1 MRKSIAILAVV
12 GIGIYV
18 AFSSVYTVSE
28 VEQVIITQFG
38 KPVGEPVTSA
48 GLKLKVPFI
57 QDVNPID
64 KRVLEWDGNPSDMP
78 TKDKLYI
85 SVDLFARWRITEPLQ
100 YFLRLRDERSAQS
113 RLDDILGSE
122 TRNAVAKHELIEIIR
137 TTKDRVPLRDARL
150 TDAERDL
157 GSLVPIQKGR
167 KLVEQEIFAAAAEKV
182 RVFGIELLDIRFKRI
197 NYNESVRPK
206 IYDRMISERR
216 QIAERFLSEGN
227 GEAARIRG
235 NRVRDLN
242 KIQSEAYRQ
251 VEEIR
256 GVADAKATEIYA
268 RAYNQSPEAADFYE
282 FTRTMQA
289 YKTIIARPEHHPGPF
304 HGQRSVQVPEG
315 HGPRW
320 RRRLSPGFR
329 RKPMT
334 MIARHRRLTCAW
346 PGRSRVQGID
356 YKRVVVCRLPGC
368 SSPERGAFGEEL
380 VVAHVV

>member
-1 MRKSIAILAVV
+1 MNRTIQIAIVV
-12 GIGIYV
+12 ALVI
-18 AFSSVYTVSE
+18 ATFATTSSIYTVSE
-28 VEQVIITQFG
+28 VEQMIITQFG
-38 KPVGEPVTSA
+38 KPVGAPVTSA
-48 GLKLKVPFI
+48 GLKVKLPFV

-85 SVDLFARWRITEPLQ
+85 SVDLFARWRITDPLQ

-137 TTKDRVPLRDARL
+137 TTKDRVPLRDALL
-150 TDAERDL
+150 TDAERKLDM

-167 KLVEQEIFAAAAEKV
+167 KLVEQEIFAAAADKV

-268 RAYNQSPEAADFYE
+268 GAYNQSPQAVEFYE

-289 YKTIIARPEHHPGPF
+289 YKSIIAQNTTLVLSTGSDLFKYLKGMTPDGDVVPVQSAGGEIVRAEHSG
-304 HGQRSVQVPEG
+304 
-315 HGPRW
+315 
-320 RRRLSPGFR
+320 
-329 RKPMT
+329 
-334 MIARHRRLTCAW
+334 
-346 PGRSRVQGID
+346 D
-356 YKRVVVCRLPGC
+356 KR
-368 SSPERGAFGEEL
+368 
-380 VVAHVV
+380 

>member
-1 MRKSIAILAVV
+1 MAVL
-12 GIGIYV
+12 GIG
-18 AFSSVYTVSE
+18 AFVLTSSFYTVSE
-28 VEQVIITQFG
+28 VQQVIITQFG
-38 KPVGEPVTSA
+38 KPVGAPVTTA
-48 GLKLKVPFI
+48 GLKVKVPFI

-64 KRVLEWDGNPSDMP
+64 KRVLEWDGSPSDMP

-85 SVDLFARWRITEPLQ
+85 SVDLFARWRITDPLQ

-137 TTKDRVPLRDARL
+137 TTKDRVPLRDALL
-150 TDAERDL
+150 TDAEREQDV

-268 RAYNQSPEAADFYE
+268 KAYNQSPEAVEFYE
-282 FTRTMQA
+282 FTRTMQS
-289 YKTIIARPEHHPGPF
+289 YKSIIAENTTLVLSTDSDLFKFLRVWILMVGSF
-304 HGQRSVQVPEG
+304 AAQRSAE
-315 HGPRW
+315 
-320 RRRLSPGFR
+320 
-329 RKPMT
+329 KPMT
-334 MIARHRRLTCAW
+334 IHASGQCVSQRLGAAW
-346 PGRSRVQGID
+346 RMQPPAGKPTPEERQDERRSR
-356 YKRVVVCRLPGC
+356 
-368 SSPERGAFGEEL
+368 SPHDPMDRT
-380 VVAHVV
+380 VPRR

>member
-1 MRKSIAILAVV
+1 MSSLKQVAVIGVLLAGAYVIGSSI
-12 GIGIYV
+12 
-18 AFSSVYTVSE
+18 YTVNE

-38 KPVGEPVTSA
+38 KPVGAPVTEA
-48 GLKLKVPFI
+48 GLKLKLPFV
-57 QDVNPID
+57 QEVNPID

-85 SVDLFARWRITEPLQ
+85 SVDLFARWRIVDPLQ
-100 YFLRLRDERSAQS
+100 YFLRLHDERSAQS

-122 TRNAVAKHELIEIIR
+122 TRNAVAKHELIELIR
-137 TTKDRVPLRDARL
+137 TTKDRVPLRDALL
-150 TDAERDL
+150 TEAERDM
-157 GSLVPIQKGR
+157 GALVPIQKGR
-167 KLVEQEIFAAAAEKV
+167 KRVEEEIFTAAAEKV
-182 RVFGIELLDIRFKRI
+182 QVFGIELLDIRFKRI

-268 RAYNQSPEAADFYE
+268 QAYNQSPESVAFYE

-289 YKTIIARPEHHPGPF
+289 YKA
-304 HGQRSVQVPEG
+304 
-315 HGPRW
+315 
-320 RRRLSPGFR
+320 
-329 RKPMT
+329 
-334 MIARHRRLTCAW
+334 MIADNTTLVLSTDSDLFKFLKGMN
-346 PGRSRVQGID
+346 PGATT
-356 YKRVVVCRLPGC
+356 P
-368 SSPERGAFGEEL
+368 
-380 VVAHVV
+380 

>member
-1 MRKSIAILAVV
+1 MSGLKNIAILLVV
-12 GIGIYV
+12 LVGTYV
-18 AFSSVYTVSE
+18 ATSAIYTVNE
-28 VEQVIITQFG
+28 VEQIIITQFG
-38 KPVGEPVTSA
+38 KPVGAPVTEA
-48 GLKLKVPFI
+48 GLKLKTPFI
-57 QDVNPID
+57 QDVNSID

-85 SVDLFARWRITEPLQ
+85 SVDLFARWRIVDPLQ

-137 TTKDRVPLRDARL
+137 TTKDRTPLRDTLL
-150 TDAERDL
+150 TVAERDL
-157 GSLVPIQKGR
+157 NMGLLVPIQKGR
-167 KLVEQEIFAAAAEKV
+167 KLVEQEIFAAAAEKIQ
-182 RVFGIELLDIRFKRI
+182 VFGIELLDIRFKRI

-256 GVADAKATEIYA
+256 GIADAKATEIYA
-268 RAYNQSPEAADFYE
+268 GAYNRSPAAVEFYE
-282 FTRTMQA
+282 FTRTMEA
-289 YKTIIARPEHHPGPF
+289 YKTVIAADTTLMMSTESDLFKFLKGMNAGASVRPAAGN
-304 HGQRSVQVPEG
+304 
-315 HGPRW
+315 
-320 RRRLSPGFR
+320 
-329 RKPMT
+329 
-334 MIARHRRLTCAW
+334 
-346 PGRSRVQGID
+346 
-356 YKRVVVCRLPGC
+356 
-368 SSPERGAFGEEL
+368 
-380 VVAHVV
+380 

>member
-1 MRKSIAILAVV
+1 MSRFIQVALLVALAIGTYVVMSSI
-12 GIGIYV
+12 
-18 AFSSVYTVSE
+18 YTVSE

-38 KPVGEPVTSA
+38 KPVGDPVTSA
-48 GLKLKVPFI
+48 GLKFKVPFI
-57 QDVNPID
+57 QDVNTID
-64 KRVLEWDGNPSDMP
+64 KRILEWDGNPSDMP

-85 SVDLFARWRITEPLQ
+85 SVDLFARWRITDPLQ

-122 TRNAVAKHELIEIIR
+122 IRNAVAKHELIEIIR
-137 TTKDRVPLRDARL
+137 TTKDRAPLRDALL
-150 TDAERDL
+150 TAAERAQDI

-167 KLVEQEIFAAAAEKV
+167 KLVEGEIFAEAAEKV

-268 RAYNQSPEAADFYE
+268 KAYNQSPEAVAFYE

-289 YKTIIARPEHHPGPF
+289 YRSLIAENTTLVLSTDSDLFKFLKGITPKGDVVPA
-304 HGQRSVQVPEG
+304 QRSGGNQ
-315 HGPRW
+315 
-320 RRRLSPGFR
+320 
-329 RKPMT
+329 
-334 MIARHRRLTCAW
+334 
-346 PGRSRVQGID
+346 
-356 YKRVVVCRLPGC
+356 
-368 SSPERGAFGEEL
+368 
-380 VVAHVV
+380 

>member
-1 MRKSIAILAVV
+1 MNRSIVVLVAVAIATYLA
-12 GIGIYV
+12 
-18 AFSSVYTVSE
+18 ASSLYTVSE

-48 GLKLKVPFI
+48 GLKVKVPFI
-57 QDVNPID
+57 QEVNAID
-64 KRVLEWDGNPSDMP
+64 KRVLEWDGSPSDMP

-85 SVDLFARWRITEPLQ
+85 SVDLFARWRITDPLQ

-113 RLDDILGSE
+113 RLEDILGSE

-137 TTKDRVPLRDARL
+137 TTKDRVPLRDALL
-150 TDAERDL
+150 TAAERGRDM
-157 GSLVPIQKGR
+157 GALVPIQKGR
-167 KLVEQEIFAAAAEKV
+167 KLVEREIFAAAAEKV
-182 RVFGIELLDIRFKRI
+182 KIFGIELLDIRFKRI

-235 NRVRDLN
+235 DRVRDLN

-268 RAYNQSPEAADFYE
+268 AAYNQSPEAVEFYE
-282 FTRTMQA
+282 FTRTMQS
-289 YKTIIARPEHHPGPF
+289 YRTIIADNTTL
-304 HGQRSVQVPEG
+304 V
-315 HGPRW
+315 
-320 RRRLSPGFR
+320 LSTDSDLFKFLKG
-329 RKPMT
+329 M
-334 MIARHRRLTCAW
+334 ASS
-346 PGRSRVQGID
+346 GRA
-356 YKRVVVCRLPGC
+356 
-368 SSPERGAFGEEL
+368 GALIGGGVGSL
-380 VVAHVV
+380 

>member
-1 MRKSIAILAVV
+1 MKIKSIVLIVV
-12 GIGIYV
+12 LVMGGFV
-18 AFSSVYTVSE
+18 LMSSLYTVDE

-38 KPVGEPVTSA
+38 KPVGAPVTEA
-48 GLKLKVPFI
+48 GLKIKMPFI
-57 QDVNPID
+57 QEVNPID

-85 SVDLFARWRITEPLQ
+85 SVDLFARWRIVEPLQ

-122 TRNAVAKHELIEIIR
+122 TRNAIAKHELIEIIR
-137 TTKDRVPLRDARL
+137 TTKDRVPLRDALL
-150 TDAERDL
+150 TDAERKL
-157 GSLVPIQKGR
+157 NMGTLVPIQKGR
-167 KLVEQEIFAAAAEKV
+167 QLVEQEIFTAAAEKV
-182 RVFGIELLDIRFKRI
+182 KVFGIELLDIRFKRI
-197 NYNESVRPK
+197 NYNDSVRPK

-256 GVADAKATEIYA
+256 GVADAKASELYA
-268 RAYNQSPEAADFYE
+268 SAYNQSSEAADFYE

-289 YKTIIARPEHHPGPF
+289 YKSIIATNTTLVLSTDSDMFKFLKGMTPELITKDT
-304 HGQRSVQVPEG
+304 Q
-315 HGPRW
+315 
-320 RRRLSPGFR
+320 
-329 RKPMT
+329 
-334 MIARHRRLTCAW
+334 
-346 PGRSRVQGID
+346 
-356 YKRVVVCRLPGC
+356 
-368 SSPERGAFGEEL
+368 
-380 VVAHVV
+380 

>member
-1 MRKSIAILAVV
+1 MKRILKIGLVV
-12 GIGIYV
+12 ALGLGV
-18 AFSSVYTVSE
+18 FLLASSLYTVSE

-38 KPVGEPVTSA
+38 KPVGEPVTTA
-48 GLKLKVPFI
+48 GLKVKVPFI

-64 KRVLEWDGNPSDMP
+64 KRILEWDGSPSDMP

-85 SVDLFARWRITEPLQ
+85 AVDLFARWRIVDPLQ

-137 TTKDRVPLRDARL
+137 TTKDRTPLRDAVL
-150 TDAERDL
+150 NDAERDL
-157 GSLVPIQKGR
+157 NMGQLVPIDKGR
-167 KLVEQEIFAAAAEKV
+167 RLVEDEIFEAAAQKV

-242 KIQSEAYRQ
+242 KIQSEAYRA

-268 RAYNQSPEAADFYE
+268 QAFTQSPAAPAFYE

-289 YKTIIARPEHHPGPF
+289 YR
-304 HGQRSVQVPEG
+304 
-315 HGPRW
+315 
-320 RRRLSPGFR
+320 
-329 RKPMT
+329 T
-334 MIARHRRLTCAW
+334 MIVENTTLVLSTDSDLFKFLKGVAPAFPEAPIPASDAQPNARAE
-346 PGRSRVQGID
+346 GR
-356 YKRVVVCRLPGC
+356 
-368 SSPERGAFGEEL
+368 
-380 VVAHVV
+380 

>member
-1 MRKSIAILAVV
+1 MKKTLVIIAVV
-12 GIGIYV
+12 GLGLYI
-18 AFSSVYTVSE
+18 AMSSLYTVSE

-38 KPVGEPVTSA
+38 KPVGQPVTTA
-48 GLKLKVPFI
+48 GLKVKVPFI
-57 QDVNPID
+57 QEVNPID

-85 SVDLFARWRITEPLQ
+85 SVDLFARWRITDPLQ

-137 TTKDRVPLRDARL
+137 TTKDRVPLRDAML
-150 TDAERDL
+150 TDADQNKDI
-157 GSLVPIQKGR
+157 GALVPIQKGR
-167 KLVEQEIFAAAAEKV
+167 KLVENEIFQAAAEKV
-182 RVFGIELLDIRFKRI
+182 RVFGIQLLDIRFKRI

-235 NRVRDLN
+235 NRVRELN

-256 GVADAKATEIYA
+256 GLADAKATEIYS
-268 RAYNQSPEAADFYE
+268 RAYNQSREAVKFYE

-289 YKTIIARPEHHPGPF
+289 YKSIIGKDTTL
-304 HGQRSVQVPEG
+304 V
-315 HGPRW
+315 
-320 RRRLSPGFR
+320 LSTDSDLF
-329 RKPMT
+329 KF
-334 MIARHRRLTCAW
+334 LK
-346 PGRSRVQGID
+346 GI
-356 YKRVVVCRLPGC
+356 
-368 SSPERGAFGEEL
+368 SPTESLDTPNYSGIEK
-380 VVAHVV
+380 

>member
-1 MRKSIAILAVV
+1 MKISQIATLVIVVIGSYVLMSSI
-12 GIGIYV
+12 
-18 AFSSVYTVSE
+18 YTVNE
-28 VEQVIITQFG
+28 VEQMIITQFG
-38 KPVGEPVTSA
+38 KPVGDPVTTA
-48 GLKLKVPFI
+48 GLKFKVPFV
-57 QDVNPID
+57 QQVNPID
-64 KRVLEWDGNPSDMP
+64 KRVLEWDGSPSDMP

-85 SVDLFARWRITEPLQ
+85 SVDLFARWRITDPLQ

-122 TRNAVAKHELIEIIR
+122 TRNAIAKHELIEIIR
-137 TTKDRVPLRDARL
+137 TTKDRVPLRDTFL
-150 TDAERDL
+150 TDAERKLDM
-157 GSLVPIQKGR
+157 GSLVPIKKGR
-167 KLVEQEIFAAAAEKV
+167 KMVEQEIFAAAAEKV

-268 RAYNQSPEAADFYE
+268 KAYNQSPEAVEFYE

-289 YKTIIARPEHHPGPF
+289 YKSIIADNTTLVLSTDSDLFKFLKGMSPDGN
-304 HGQRSVQVPEG
+304 GVPA
-315 HGPRW
+315 
-320 RRRLSPGFR
+320 RR
-329 RKPMT
+329 T
-334 MIARHRRLTCAW
+334 
-346 PGRSRVQGID
+346 SR
-356 YKRVVVCRLPGC
+356 
-368 SSPERGAFGEEL
+368 
-380 VVAHVV
+380 

>member
-1 MRKSIAILAVV
+1 MKTGHVAILVAAIVA
-12 GIGIYV
+12 IYV
-18 AFSSVYTVSE
+18 VMSSVYTVSE
-28 VEQVIITQFG
+28 VEQMIITQFG
-38 KPVGEPVTSA
+38 KPVGEPVTTA
-48 GLKLKVPFI
+48 GLKFKVPFI
-57 QDVNPID
+57 QDINPID

-85 SVDLFARWRITEPLQ
+85 SVDLFARWRITDPLQ

-137 TTKDRVPLRDARL
+137 TTRDRVPLRDALL
-150 TDAERDL
+150 TQAESDM
-157 GSLVPIQKGR
+157 GALVPIKKGR
-167 KLVEQEIFAAAAEKV
+167 VQVEREIFAAAAEKV

-235 NRVRDLN
+235 NRVRELN
-242 KIQSEAYRQ
+242 RIQSEAYRQ

-268 RAYNQSPEAADFYE
+268 RAYNQSPEAAEFYE
-282 FTRTMQA
+282 FTRTMRS
-289 YKTIIARPEHHPGPF
+289 YKSIIAANTTLL
-304 HGQRSVQVPEG
+304 
-315 HGPRW
+315 
-320 RRRLSPGFR
+320 LSTDSDLFKFLKG
-329 RKPMT
+329 M
-334 MIARHRRLTCAW
+334 
-346 PGRSRVQGID
+346 
-356 YKRVVVCRLPGC
+356 
-368 SSPERGAFGEEL
+368 SPTDGVDIPAQAFGIE
-380 VVAHVV
+380 

>member
-1 MRKSIAILAVV
+1 MNRILQFLVAAVV
-12 GIGIYV
+12 VGGGYV
-18 AFSSVYTVSE
+18 AASAIYTVTE
-28 VEQVIITQFG
+28 IEQVIITQFG
-38 KPVGEPVTSA
+38 KPVGDPVTEA
-48 GLKLKVPFI
+48 GLKIKMPFI

-85 SVDLFARWRITEPLQ
+85 SVDLFARWRITDPLQ

-137 TTKDRVPLRDARL
+137 TTKDRLPLRDTLL
-150 TDAERDL
+150 TDAERQLDM
-157 GSLVPIQKGR
+157 GALVPIQKGR

-242 KIQSEAYRQ
+242 KIQSEAYRE

-268 RAYNQSPEAADFYE
+268 AAYNQSPEAVGFYE

-289 YKTIIARPEHHPGPF
+289 YKSIIAKNTTLVLSTGSDLFKFLNGMSPDRDMLPVNP
-304 HGQRSVQVPEG
+304 SSA
-315 HGPRW
+315 PR
-320 RRRLSPGFR
+320 
-329 RKPMT
+329 
-334 MIARHRRLTCAW
+334 
-346 PGRSRVQGID
+346 
-356 YKRVVVCRLPGC
+356 
-368 SSPERGAFGEEL
+368 
-380 VVAHVV
+380 

>member
-1 MRKSIAILAVV
+1 MKISQIATLVIVV
-12 GIGIYV
+12 IGSYV
-18 AFSSVYTVSE
+18 VMSSVYTVNE
-28 VEQVIITQFG
+28 VEQMIITQFG
-38 KPVGEPVTSA
+38 KPVGEPVTTA
-48 GLKLKVPFI
+48 GLKFKVPFI
-57 QDVNPID
+57 QEINPID

-85 SVDLFARWRITEPLQ
+85 SVDLFARWRITDPLQ

-122 TRNAVAKHELIEIIR
+122 TRNAIAKHELIEIIR
-137 TTKDRVPLRDARL
+137 TTKDRVPLRDTFL
-150 TDAERDL
+150 TDAEKKLDM
-157 GSLVPIQKGR
+157 GSLVPISKGR

-256 GVADAKATEIYA
+256 GVADAKATEICA
-268 RAYNQSPEAADFYE
+268 KAYNQNPEAVEFYE

-289 YKTIIARPEHHPGPF
+289 YNSII
-304 HGQRSVQVPEG
+304 SDNTTLV
-315 HGPRW
+315 
-320 RRRLSPGFR
+320 LSTDSDLFKFLKGMSPD
-329 RKPMT
+329 
-334 MIARHRRLTCAW
+334 
-346 PGRSRVQGID
+346 GR
-356 YKRVVVCRLPGC
+356 
-368 SSPERGAFGEEL
+368 
-380 VVAHVV
+380 

>member
-1 MRKSIAILAVV
+1 MNKFATVAVV
-12 GIGIYV
+12 AVLGIGTYLVIGS
-18 AFSSVYTVSE
+18 AYTVSE
-28 VEQVIITQFG
+28 VQQAIITQFG
-38 KPVGEPVTSA
+38 KPVGEPVTTA
-48 GLKLKVPFI
+48 GLKFKIPFI

-64 KRVLEWDGNPSDMP
+64 KRILEWDGNPSDMP

-85 SVDLFARWRITEPLQ
+85 SVDLFARWRIVEPLQ

-137 TTKDRVPLRDARL
+137 TTKDRVPLRDTL
-150 TDAERDL
+150 LNQAEREQDI

-167 KLVEQEIFAAAAEKV
+167 KLVEQEIFTAAAEKV

-235 NRVRDLN
+235 NRVRELN
-242 KIQSEAYRQ
+242 KVQSEAYQQ

-256 GVADAKATEIYA
+256 GLADAKATAIYSA
-268 RAYNQSPEAADFYE
+268 AYNQSLQSVEFYE

-289 YKTIIARPEHHPGPF
+289 YKAIIAANTTL
-304 HGQRSVQVPEG
+304 V
-315 HGPRW
+315 
-320 RRRLSPGFR
+320 LSTDSDLFKFLKGMAPDT
-329 RKPMT
+329 KI
-334 MIARHRRLTCAW
+334 IAPSIEA
-346 PGRSRVQGID
+346 P
-356 YKRVVVCRLPGC
+356 KK
-368 SSPERGAFGEEL
+368 
-380 VVAHVV
+380 

>member
-1 MRKSIAILAVV
+1 MSRNAQIALLAVLGV
-12 GIGIYV
+12 GAYLTMSAI
-18 AFSSVYTVSE
+18 YTVSE
-28 VEQVIITQFG
+28 VEQMIITQFG
-38 KPVGEPVTSA
+38 KPVGDPVTSA
-48 GLKLKVPFI
+48 GLKIKVPFI

-64 KRVLEWDGNPSDMP
+64 KRVLEWDGDPSDMP

-85 SVDLFARWRITEPLQ
+85 SVDLFARWRITDPLQ

-137 TTKDRVPLRDARL
+137 TTKDRVPLRDVLL
-150 TDAERDL
+150 TDAEKDL
-157 GSLVPIQKGR
+157 DMGALVPIQKGR
-167 KLVEQEIFAAAAEKV
+167 QLVEQEIFAAAAEKV

-197 NYNESVRPK
+197 NYNQSVRPK

-268 RAYNQSPEAADFYE
+268 AAYNQSPEAVAFYE

-289 YKTIIARPEHHPGPF
+289 YEAIIAENTTLLLSTDSDLFKFLKGMSPDDGRVPPQSTDAI
-304 HGQRSVQVPEG
+304 GQ
-315 HGPRW
+315 
-320 RRRLSPGFR
+320 
-329 RKPMT
+329 
-334 MIARHRRLTCAW
+334 
-346 PGRSRVQGID
+346 
-356 YKRVVVCRLPGC
+356 
-368 SSPERGAFGEEL
+368 
-380 VVAHVV
+380 

>member
-1 MRKSIAILAVV
+1 VLGIVAYVLMSSI
-12 GIGIYV
+12 
-18 AFSSVYTVSE
+18 YTVSE
-28 VEQVIITQFG
+28 VEQMIITQFG
-38 KPVGEPVTSA
+38 KPVGAPVTTA
-48 GLKLKVPFI
+48 GLKVKVPFI
-57 QDVNPID
+57 QEVNPID
-64 KRVLEWDGNPSDMP
+64 KRVLEWDGDPSDMP

-85 SVDLFARWRITEPLQ
+85 SVDLFARWRITDPLQ

-137 TTKDRVPLRDARL
+137 TTKDRVPLRDALL
-150 TDAERDL
+150 TEAERDM

-167 KLVEQEIFAAAAEKV
+167 KQVEQEIFAAAAEKV

-268 RAYNQSPEAADFYE
+268 RAYNQSPEAVAFYE
-282 FTRTMQA
+282 FTRTMQS
-289 YKTIIARPEHHPGPF
+289 YKPIIADNTTLVLSTDSELFKFLKGM
-304 HGQRSVQVPEG
+304 
-315 HGPRW
+315 
-320 RRRLSPGFR
+320 SPGADVDPARSAAGAR
-329 RKPMT
+329 R
-334 MIARHRRLTCAW
+334 
-346 PGRSRVQGID
+346 
-356 YKRVVVCRLPGC
+356 
-368 SSPERGAFGEEL
+368 
-380 VVAHVV
+380 

>member
-1 MRKSIAILAVV
+1 MKTGHVAILVAAVV
-12 GIGIYV
+12 GAYV
-18 AFSSVYTVSE
+18 VMSSVYTVSE
-28 VEQVIITQFG
+28 VEQVIVTQFG
-38 KPVGEPVTSA
+38 KPVGKPVTTA
-48 GLKLKVPFI
+48 GLKIKVPFI
-57 QDVNPID
+57 QEINPID

-85 SVDLFARWRITEPLQ
+85 SVDLFARWRITDPLQ

-137 TTKDRVPLRDARL
+137 TTRDRVPLRDALL
-150 TDAERDL
+150 TDAERKLDM

-268 RAYNQSPEAADFYE
+268 RAYNQNPEAVGFYE

-289 YKTIIARPEHHPGPF
+289 YKSIIAQNTTLVLSTDSDLFKFLKGM
-304 HGQRSVQVPEG
+304 
-315 HGPRW
+315 
-320 RRRLSPGFR
+320 SPGDAGV
-329 RKPMT
+329 PN
-334 MIARHRRLTCAW
+334 
-346 PGRSRVQGID
+346 Q
-356 YKRVVVCRLPGC
+356 
-368 SSPERGAFGEEL
+368 AFD
-380 VVAHVV
+380 VRQ

>member
-1 MRKSIAILAVV
+1 MNRIKLVAILAVL
-12 GIGIYV
+12 GIGAYV
-18 AFSSVYTVSE
+18 STSLLYTVSE

-38 KPVGEPVTSA
+38 KPVGAPVTTA
-48 GLKLKVPFI
+48 GLKVKIPFI

-64 KRVLEWDGNPSDMP
+64 KRVLEWDGSPSDMP

-85 SVDLFARWRITEPLQ
+85 SVDLFARWRITDPLQ

-137 TTKDRVPLRDARL
+137 TTKDRVPLRDTLL
-150 TDAERDL
+150 TEAEREQDI
-157 GSLVPIQKGR
+157 GSLVPIEKGR
-167 KLVEQEIFAAAAEKV
+167 KEVEREIYSAAAEKV
-182 RVFGIELLDIRFKRI
+182 QVFGIELLDIRFKRI

-268 RAYNQSPEAADFYE
+268 KAYNRSPEAVEFYE
-282 FTRTMQA
+282 FSRTMQA
-289 YKTIIARPEHHPGPF
+289 YRAIIAENTTLVLSTDSDLFKFLKGMTPDGD
-304 HGQRSVQVPEG
+304 VVPAQ
-315 HGPRW
+315 H
-320 RRRLSPGFR
+320 S
-329 RKPMT
+329 
-334 MIARHRRLTCAW
+334 AD
-346 PGRSRVQGID
+346 GR
-356 YKRVVVCRLPGC
+356 
-368 SSPERGAFGEEL
+368 
-380 VVAHVV
+380 